1 MKQYSHE
8 HPTDGQKAA
17 ATIGGKATE
26 EQREM
31 EADTSLETI
40 HDINS
45 RRTSTAE
52 AEVIA
57 GPPNT
62 KLTDVEKVHKDT
74 RDDTKFV
81 AREAKQDMTN
91 LGAVSRKTR

>member
-1 MKQYSHE
+1 MNDE
-8 HPTDGQKAA
+8 TDEKTA

-31 EADTSLETI
+31 EAETSLDTI

-45 RRTSTAE
+45 RRTDTAE
-52 AEVIA
+52 AEVIT

-62 KLTDVEKVHKDT
+62 KLTNVEKVHKDT
-74 RDDTKFV
+74 RDDTQLV

-91 LGAVSRKTR
+91 QDRRRQR